1 MSRLLKSLLSTA
13 SALVLAG
20 SANAAVISFTGGTAT
35 LVDASTGATNNSVTY
50 STAVKYEELGFRVE
64 FIGGTSYVGN
74 YYGAGNDVLHTH
86 WDAGDFGTVTQ
97 VKITKID
104 GSAFDMNYFVLVSNT
119 ETGGAAASGNE
130 QAFIHASQDG
140 VTASHSQML
149 PSEDWGFPSTQVFL
163 GAQFD
168 GVKAVWFDVANA
180 VDCFGMDNFYI
191 DEAAPGTVSLP
202 SSIALAG
209 LGLFGLAGI
218 QRRRVR

>member
-1 MSRLLKSLLSTA
+1 MNRLLKSLLSTA
-13 SALVLAG
+13 CALALAG
-20 SANAAVISFTGGTAT
+20 TANAAVITFTGGTAT
-35 LVDASTGATNNSVTY
+35 LSNASTGVTNNSITY
-50 STAVKYEELGFRVE
+50 GNAIKYEELGFRVE
-64 FIGGTSYVGN
+64 FIGGASSVGN
-74 YYGAGNDVLHTH
+74 YYGTGNDVLHTH
-86 WDAGDFGTVTQ
+86 WDSGDFGTVTQ

-104 GSAFDMNYFVLVSNT
+104 GSAFDMNYFVLTSNT
-119 ETGGAAASGNE
+119 DTGGGAASGNE
-130 QAFIHASQDG
+130 QAYIHASLDG

-149 PSEDWGFPSTQVFL
+149 PPDAWGFPSTQIFL

-168 GVKAVWFDVANA
+168 SVKAVWFDVANA
-180 VDCFGMDNFYI
+180 VDCFGMDNFFI